1 MGNFARDVDSLIELD
16 GQYPSTSF
24 LGTYSGATA
33 AFSLRDLNGSGG
45 YVVSVRR
52 SGDDAVK
59 AFTAVQINNGSLA
72 AWVSE
77 GSGTGDGFVRAWLDQ
92 TGGNN
97 NAVQYTNAN
106 QPKLVTSGVVETQN
120 GKPALNLNGTSNYM
134 TLPGTSSR
142 GTFNAFH
149 NGGKGFVISVMT
161 PANAATTDTV
171 HVLFASSH
179 GNSNTVGV
187 YFAVDD
193 RPGASLSEAYRFGI
207 STNSA
212 SAYNAFVSQN
222 SAYAPMNA
230 QYLTSIRMDSSNA
243 TVNQRAIGNVNGGSD
258 INTVSFS
265 GAGTTASN
273 TTYDMNLFW
282 NPSSTTYYTS
292 GFAQELIFFTT
303 DQSSN
308 RTAMESAINTY
319 YTIY

>member
-1 MGNFARDVDSLIELD
+1 MGNFARDTEDLLLLD

-24 LGTYSGATA
+24 LGTYPGAAA

-92 TGGNN
+92 TGNN
-97 NAVQYTNAN
+97 NHAVQYTSAN
-106 QPKLVTSGVVETQN
+106 QPKLVTSGVVETEN

-134 TLPGTSSR
+134 TLQGTSSR

-149 NGGKGFVISVMT
+149 NGGEGFAISVMT
-161 PANAATTDTV
+161 PANAATTDTI
-171 HVLFASSH
+171 HVLFASSN

-193 RPGASLSEAYRFGI
+193 RPAASLSEAFRLGI
-207 STNSA
+207 STGNGT
-212 SAYNAFVSQN
+212 AYNVFVSQN
-222 SAYAPMNA
+222 SVYVPMNA
-230 QYLTSIRMDSSNA
+230 QYLTSLRMDSSNA
-243 TVNQRAIGNVNGGSD
+243 TVNQRGIGNVNGGAD
-258 INTVSFS
+258 INTVSVS
-265 GAGTTASN
+265 GAGTTTAN

-282 NPSSTTYYTS
+282 NPSAATYYLS

-308 RTAMESAINTY
+308 RAAMESAINTY